1 MTQGAQQSS
10 QKSSQDTST
19 KQKHRQPKRSDLV
32 FHAVKTS
39 KLVGAVMVDKRVP
52 VIRKVA
58 YIGIIGAMLVV
69 LLFPEMFGDIVTA
82 LTPFLPLDLLG
93 IPAEGAFDWVAF
105 AVASFSL
112 LKLFP
117 AEIVGEHYDRL
128 FRR

>member
-1 MTQGAQQSS
+1 MARGAQQSS
-10 QKSSQDTST
+10 QKASQDQST
-19 KQKHRQPKRSDLV
+19 KQKHGQPKRSDLV
-32 FHAVKTS
+32 FHVVKTS
-39 KLVGAVMVDKRVP
+39 KLVGAVMTDGRVP
-52 VIRKVA
+52 VVRKLA
-58 YIGIIGAMLVV
+58 YLGVVGLMLAV
-69 LLFPEMFGDIVTA
+69 LLFPEVFGDLVA
-82 LTPFLPLDLLG
+82 LIAFLPADILG

>member
-1 MTQGAQQSS
+1 MAQGAQQSS
-10 QKSSQDTST
+10 QKASQDQST
-19 KQKHRQPKRSDLV
+19 KQKYGQPKRSDLV
-32 FHAVKTS
+32 FHVVKTS
-39 KLVGAVMVDKRVP
+39 KLVGAVITDGRVP
-52 VIRKVA
+52 VVRKLA
-58 YIGIIGAMLVV
+58 YLGVVGLMLAV
-69 LLFPEMFGDIVTA
+69 LLFPEVFGDLVA
-82 LTPFLPLDLLG
+82 LIAFLPADILG

>member
-1 MTQGAQQSS
+1 MAQGAQQSS
-10 QKSSQDTST
+10 QKASPGQST
-19 KQKHRQPKRSDLV
+19 EQKHGQPKRSDLV
-32 FHAVKTS
+32 FHVVKTS
-39 KLVGAVMVDKRVP
+39 KLVGSVMTDGRVP
-52 VIRKVA
+52 VIRKLA
-58 YIGIIGAMLVV
+58 YLGVVGLMLAV
-69 LLFPEMFGDIVTA
+69 LLFPEVFGDLVA
-82 LTPFLPLDLLG
+82 LIAFLPADILG

>member
-1 MTQGAQQSS
+1 MAQGAQESS
-10 QKSSQDTST
+10 QKASQGQST
-19 KQKHRQPKRSDLV
+19 GQKHGQPRRSDLV
-32 FHAVKTS
+32 FHVVKTS
-39 KLVGAVMVDKRVP
+39 KLVGAVMTDGRVP
-52 VIRKVA
+52 VIRKLA
-58 YIGIIGAMLVV
+58 YLGVVGLMLAV
-69 LLFPEMFGDIVTA
+69 LLFPEVFGDLVA
-82 LTPFLPLDLLG
+82 LIAFLPADILG

>member
-10 QKSSQDTST
+10 QDSST
-19 KQKHRQPKRSDLV
+19 KQKRRQPKRSDLV

-39 KLVGAVMVDKRVP
+39 KLVGAVMADKRVP
-52 VIRKVA
+52 VVRKVA

-117 AEIVGEHYDRL
+117 AEIIGEHYDRL

>member
-1 MTQGAQQSS
+1 MAQGAQQSS
-10 QKSSQDTST
+10 QKASQDQST
-19 KQKHRQPKRSDLV
+19 KQKYGQPKRSDLV
-32 FHAVKTS
+32 FHVVKTS
-39 KLVGAVMVDKRVP
+39 KLVGAVITDGRVP
-52 VIRKVA
+52 VIRKLA
-58 YIGIIGAMLVV
+58 YLGVVGLMLAV
-69 LLFPEMFGDIVTA
+69 LLFPEVFGDLVA
-82 LTPFLPLDLLG
+82 LIAFLPADILG

>member
-10 QKSSQDTST
+10 QQSSQDTST

-58 YIGIIGAMLVV
+58 YIGIIGLMLAV
-69 LLFPEMFGDIVTA
+69 LLFPEIFGDLVA
-82 LTPFLPLDLLG
+82 LIAFLPADILG